1 MPDSKSP
8 LSTISEN
15 RPRFSPEEAGE
26 LARTL
31 YGVTGALHALPSER
45 DQNFRVTAGNGEV
58 FVLKIS
64 GAGER
69 RGILDLQH
77 AALEH
82 LAAHF
87 EEAAWPRICRTG
99 DGASITRVDG
109 HGGRRHLVRM
119 LTFVDGRPLCDA
131 RPHSPGLL
139 NHLGAFLG
147 RLNRAF
153 ADFTHE
159 EKQSELIWNMDNGPD
174 VVRRYAGLMPDAGR
188 RDLVLGFC
196 EAYEQAVGPWLDTLP
211 RQFIHND
218 ANDQNVL
225 VRLGAAGRRGRLGRL
240 DHAGR
245 MGAAGRLGQPE
256 DLAPS
261 ELVVAGLIDFGD
273 MVHSCALFEPAVAA
287 AYVMLGKSEP
297 LSAAAHVVAG
307 YHAEHP
313 LSDLELELL
322 YHCAVMRLC
331 MSVAISAHQQVAEPE
346 NTYLSVSEQNAWDLL
361 EKLEGTSP
369 SFAEYLFRDACGR
382 TPCPQT
388 PGIEAYLSSK
398 RGAFAPVM
406 GPGVDLSTAL
416 VFDLSVSSPDR
427 ALLGGYIGVDD
438 LSREVFRRMEEAGA
452 EAGIGR
458 YDEARQVY
466 SAGQFALDSDEMPER
481 RTIHLGMDVF
491 LPAGSPVF
499 APMAGTVHSF
509 RNNTQPLDYGPCII
523 LEHAAEEPVG
533 TEEPERTE
541 VPEHTEEPE
550 RTAGSAPTFYTLYG
564 HLSVE
569 SLNGLFA
576 GKRIEEGER
585 FATLGDPSV
594 NGGWPPHLHF
604 QVVSDMLG
612 KQGDFPGVGGPSQRN
627 VWRSLSPDPNA
638 ILGVPAGAFPP
649 DQRTPREVLSSRR
662 EHIGRSLSVSY
673 RRPLKIVR
681 GYMQYLYDDEGR
693 AFLDAVN
700 NVPHVGHS
708 HPRVVAASHRQ
719 MAVLNTNTRYLHD
732 NLVDYAERLCA
743 KLPDPLSV
751 CFFVNSGSEANDLA
765 LRLARAYSGQR
776 DLFILDGAY
785 HGNLTSLVDISP
797 YKFDGP
803 GGEGAPPHVHKVPLP
818 DPYRGPYKGYSPE
831 TGARYAEHVRERI
844 YSLAEQDRG
853 VSAFITESLPGCGGQ
868 IVLPDGYFKAAFQHV
883 RESGGVCIADEVQV
897 GFGRVGSH
905 FWGFE
910 TQDAVPDIVT
920 LGKPIGN
927 GHPLGAVVTTPEIA
941 GTFDNGMEYFNTFG
955 GNPVSCAIGLAVLD
969 IIEEEGLQANALEV
983 GGYLLEG
990 LRSLAADRPIIGD
1003 VRGMGLYVG
1012 VELVLDRDTLEPG
1025 GHQASYVAN
1034 RMRDHGVLISTDGP
1048 LHNVLKI
1055 KPPLVFTR
1063 ENADYLLHC
1072 LGKVLEEDYLR
1083 YPG

>member
-1 MPDSKSP
+1 MPGSRSH
-8 LSTISEN
+8 LSDISEN

-26 LARTL
+26 LARAL
-31 YGVTGALHALPSER
+31 YGVSGTLSPLPSER
-45 DQNFRVTAGNGEV
+45 DQNFRVTAGNGEG

-82 LAAHF
+82 LASRF
-87 EEAAWPRICRTG
+87 GETDWPRVCRTN
-99 DGASITRVDG
+99 DGEAITRVDG
-109 HGGRRHLVRM
+109 RGELRHLVRM
-119 LTFVDGRPLCDA
+119 LTYIDGRPLCDV

-147 RLNRAF
+147 RLTRAF
-153 ADFTHE
+153 ADFSHD
-159 EKQSELIWNMDNGPD
+159 EKQPDLIWNMDNGPD
-174 VVRRYAGLMPDAGR
+174 VVHRYADLIPDAGR
-188 RDLVLGFC
+188 RELVTGFC
-196 EAYEQAVGPWLDTLP
+196 EAYEKTVGPWLDTLP
-211 RQFIHND
+211 RQIIHND

-225 VRLGAAGRRGRLGRL
+225 VRLVRRA
-240 DHAGR
+240 HADDPVSG
-245 MGAAGRLGQPE
+245 
-256 DLAPS
+256 
-261 ELVVAGLIDFGD
+261 ELEVAGLIDFGD
-273 MVHSCALFEPAVAA
+273 MAQSCALFEAAVAA
-287 AYVMLGKSEP
+287 AYVMLGKAEP

-313 LSDLELELL
+313 FTDLELKLL

-346 NTYLSVSEQNAWDLL
+346 NTYLSVSEKNAWDLL
-361 EKLEGTSP
+361 EKLEDVPP

-382 TPCPQT
+382 PPCPQT
-388 PGIEAYLSSK
+388 PGIEAYLASK
-398 RGAFAPVM
+398 RGDFAPVM
-406 GPGVDLSTAL
+406 GPAVDLSTAL

-427 ALLGGYIGVDD
+427 ALLGGSVDAD
-438 LSREVFRRMEEAGA
+438 ELAADIFRKMENAKA

-466 SAGQFALDSDEMPER
+466 TAGQFTLDSDEMPER

-491 LPAGSPVF
+491 LTAGSPVF
-499 APMAGTVHSF
+499 APLEGKVHSF

-523 LEHAAEEPVG
+523 LEHVAEEPEG
-533 TEEPERTE
+533 ADEPE
-541 VPEHTEEPE
+541 V
-550 RTAGSAPTFYTLYG
+550 TAGSTGSAMTFYTLYG

-569 SLNGLFA
+569 SLNGLFE
-576 GKRIEEGER
+576 GKRIEKGER

-604 QVVSDMLG
+604 QIVTDMLG
-612 KQGDFPGVGGPSQRN
+612 KKGDFPGVGGPGQRN
-627 VWRSLSPDPNA
+627 VWRSLSPDPNV

-649 DQRTPREVLSSRR
+649 GQRTRKEVLSSRR

-681 GYMQYLYDDEGR
+681 GHMQYLYDDEGR

-765 LRLARAYSGQR
+765 LRLARAYTGQR
-776 DLFILDGAY
+776 DLLILDGAY
-785 HGNLTSLVDISP
+785 HGNLTSLIDISP

-831 TGARYAEHVRERI
+831 TGARYAQHVRELI
-844 YSLAEQDRG
+844 DVFAEQDRG
-853 VSAFITESLPGCGGQ
+853 ISAFIAESLPGCGGQ
-868 IVLPDGYFKAAFQHV
+868 IVLPDGYFRSAFQHV
-883 RESGGVCIADEVQV
+883 REAGGVCIADEVQV

-941 GTFDNGMEYFNTFG
+941 GAFDNGMEYFNTFG

-990 LRSLAADRPIIGD
+990 LRALAPDHPIIGD

-1012 VELVLDRDTLEPG
+1012 VELVIDRDSLEPAG
-1025 GHQASYVAN
+1025 PQASYVAN

-1055 KPPLVFTR
+1055 KPPLVFTK

-1072 LGKVLEEDYLR
+1072 LGKVLKEDYLR
-1083 YPG
+1083 NRSRS

>member
-1 MPDSKSP
+1 MPGSRSP
-8 LSTISEN
+8 LSAISEN
-15 RPRFSPEEAGE
+15 RPRFSPAEAGE
-26 LARTL
+26 LALSL
-31 YGVTGALHALPSER
+31 YGVSGALCALPSER
-45 DQNFRVTAGNGEV
+45 DQNFRLTAGNGEEY
-58 FVLKIS
+58 VLKIS

-69 RGILDLQH
+69 RGILELQH
-77 AALEH
+77 ASLEH
-82 LAAHF
+82 LAGHF
-87 EEAAWPRICRTG
+87 VEAAWPLVCRTK
-99 DGASITRVDG
+99 DGKAVTLIDG
-109 HGGRRHLVRM
+109 QGGLRHLVRM
-119 LTFVDGRPLCDA
+119 LTYIDGRPLCDVK
-131 RPHSPGLL
+131 PHGPGLL
-139 NHLGAFLG
+139 RGLGAFLG
-147 RLNRAF
+147 RLTRAF
-153 ADFTHE
+153 ADFSHE
-159 EKQSELIWNMDNGPD
+159 EKQPDLIWNMDNGPD
-174 VVRRYAGLMPDAGR
+174 VVRRYAGLIPDAGR
-188 RDLVLGFC
+188 RDLVMGFC
-196 EAYEQAVGPWLDTLP
+196 EAYERVVGPHLGSLP

-225 VRLGAAGRRGRLGRL
+225 VRRACPDDPAS
-240 DHAGR
+240 
-245 MGAAGRLGQPE
+245 
-256 DLAPS
+256 S
-261 ELVVAGLIDFGD
+261 ELEVAGLIDFGD

-297 LSAAAHVVAG
+297 LSAAARVVAG

-313 LSDLELELL
+313 LADLELKLL
-322 YHCAVMRLC
+322 YPCAVMRLC
-331 MSVAISAHQQVAEPE
+331 MSVAISAHQQAAEPE
-346 NTYLSVSEQNAWDLL
+346 NTYLSVSEEHAWDLL
-361 EKLEGTSP
+361 EKLEGVRP
-369 SFAEYLFRDACGR
+369 SFAEYLFRDACGLP
-382 TPCPQT
+382 PCPQT

-427 ALLGGYIGVDD
+427 ALLGGSVGVDD
-438 LSREVFRRMEEAGA
+438 LTSDIFQRMEEAGA
-452 EAGIGR
+452 GAGIGR

-466 SAGQFALDSDEMPER
+466 TAGQFALDSDEMPER

-499 APMAGTVHSF
+499 APLEGKVHSF
-509 RNNTQPLDYGPCII
+509 RNNTQPLDYGPSII
-523 LEHAAEEPVG
+523 LEHTGEE
-533 TEEPERTE
+533 TEG
-541 VPEHTEEPE
+541 
-550 RTAGSAPTFYTLYG
+550 TAGSVLTFYTLYG

-569 SLNGLFA
+569 SLSGLYE
-576 GKRIEEGER
+576 GKRIQKGER
-585 FATLGDPSV
+585 IATLGDPAV

-604 QVVSDMLG
+604 QVVTDMLG
-612 KQGDFPGVGGPSQRN
+612 SKGDFPGVAGPGQRN
-627 VWRSLSPDPNA
+627 VWRSLSPDPNV

-649 DQRTPREVLSSRR
+649 DQRTRQEVLSSRR

-681 GYMQYLYDDEGR
+681 GHMQYLYDDEGR

-743 KLPDPLSV
+743 KLPEPLRV

-765 LRLARAYSGQR
+765 LRLARAYTGQR
-776 DLFILDGAY
+776 DLLILDGAY

-803 GGEGAPPHVHKVPLP
+803 GGDGAPPHVHKVPLP
-818 DPYRGPYKGYSPE
+818 DPYRGPYRGYSPE

-844 YSLAEQDRG
+844 ESLAEEDRG
-853 VSAFITESLPGCGGQ
+853 ISAFIAESLPGCGGQ
-868 IVLPDGYFKAAFQHV
+868 IVLPDGYFKAAFGHV
-883 RESGGVCIADEVQV
+883 RDAGGVCIADEVQV

-941 GTFDNGMEYFNTFG
+941 GAFDNGMEYFNTFG

-969 IIEEEGLQANALEV
+969 IIEDEGLQANALEV

-990 LRSLAADRPIIGD
+990 LRALAPDHPIIGD

-1063 ENADYLLHC
+1063 ENADDLLRC
-1072 LGKVLEEDYLR
+1072 LGKVLEEDYLQVR
-1083 YPG
+1083 P

>member
-1 MPDSKSP
+1 MPGSSSP
-8 LSTISEN
+8 LSAISEN

-26 LARTL
+26 LARSL
-31 YGVTGALHALPSER
+31 YGVDGTLHALASER

-58 FVLKIS
+58 YVLKIS

-69 RGILDLQH
+69 RAILDLQH

-82 LAAHF
+82 LSAQY
-87 EEAAWPRICRTG
+87 EEAAWPRVCRTR
-99 DGASITRVDG
+99 DGEAITRVDG
-109 HGGRRHLVRM
+109 CDGLRHLVRM
-119 LTFVDGRPLCDA
+119 LTYVDGRPLCDVK
-131 RPHSPGLL
+131 PHSPGLL

-147 RLNRAF
+147 RLTRAF
-153 ADFTHE
+153 AGFSHE
-159 EKQSELIWNMDNGPD
+159 EKQPDLIWNMDNGPD
-174 VVRRYAGLMPDAGR
+174 IVRRYAGLIPDAGR
-188 RDLVLGFC
+188 RDLVMGFC

-225 VRLGAAGRRGRLGRL
+225 VRRASRASRASQAL
-240 DHAGR
+240 
-245 MGAAGRLGQPE
+245 PE
-256 DLAPS
+256 DPAPS
-261 ELVVAGLIDFGD
+261 ELEVAGLIDFGD

-297 LSAAAHVVAG
+297 LAAAAHVAAG
-307 YHAEHP
+307 YHGEHP
-313 LSDLELELL
+313 LTDLELKLL

-346 NTYLSVSEQNAWDLL
+346 NAYLSVSEKHAWDLL
-361 EKLEGTSP
+361 EKLEDVPP
-369 SFAEYLFRDACGR
+369 SFAEYLFRDACGLP
-382 TPCPQT
+382 PCPQT

-406 GPGVDLSTAL
+406 GPDVDLSTAL

-427 ALLGGYIGVDD
+427 ALLGGSIGVDD
-438 LSREVFRRMEEAGA
+438 LAREVFRRMEEAGA
-452 EAGIGR
+452 EAGIGL

-466 SAGQFALDSDEMPER
+466 TAGQFTLDSDEMPER

-499 APMAGTVHSF
+499 APMEGKVHSF

-523 LEHAAEEPVG
+523 LEHAAEEREG
-533 TEEPERTE
+533 TVEPEGT
-541 VPEHTEEPE
+541 TG
-550 RTAGSAPTFYTLYG
+550 TAGSAPTFYTLYG

-569 SLNGLFA
+569 SLTGLFE
-576 GKRIEEGER
+576 GKRIEKGER
-585 FATLGDPSV
+585 FATLGDPAV

-604 QVVSDMLG
+604 QVVTDMLG
-612 KQGDFPGVGGPSQRN
+612 KKGDFPGVGGPGQRN
-627 VWRSLSPDPNA
+627 VWRSLSPDPNV
-638 ILGVPAGAFPP
+638 IIGVPAGAFPP

-662 EHIGRSLSVSY
+662 AHIGRSLSVSY

-681 GYMQYLYDDEGR
+681 GHMQYLYDDEGR

-743 KLPDPLSV
+743 KLPEPLRV

-765 LRLARAYSGQR
+765 LRLARTWSGQR
-776 DLFILDGAY
+776 DLLILDGAY

-831 TGARYAEHVRERI
+831 TGARYAEHVREQI
-844 YSLAEQDRG
+844 DSLAEQDRG
-853 VSAFITESLPGCGGQ
+853 ISAFIAESLPGCGGQ
-868 IVLPDGYFKAAFQHV
+868 IVLPDGYFKEAFGRVRAA
-883 RESGGVCIADEVQV
+883 GGVCIADEVQV

-910 TQDAVPDIVT
+910 TQEAVPDIVT

-941 GTFDNGMEYFNTFG
+941 GAFDNGMEYFNTFG

-969 IIEEEGLQANALEV
+969 VIEEEGLQANALEV

-990 LRSLAADRPIIGD
+990 LRALAPDHPIIGD

-1012 VELVLDRDTLEPG
+1012 VELVLDRDSLEPG

-1063 ENADYLLHC
+1063 ENADDLLHC

>member
-1 MPDSKSP
+1 MPGSRSH
-8 LSTISEN
+8 LSAISEN

-26 LARTL
+26 LAHSL
-31 YGVTGALHALPSER
+31 YGVNGALRALPSER
-45 DQNFRVTAGNGEV
+45 DQNFRLTAGNGEV

-69 RGILDLQH
+69 RGILELQH
-77 AALEH
+77 DALDH
-82 LAAHF
+82 LAGRF
-87 EEAAWPRICRTG
+87 DRTVWPRVCRTRLG
-99 DGASITRVDG
+99 EAITRVDG
-109 HGGRRHLVRM
+109 HGVRRHLVRM
-119 LTFVDGRPLCDA
+119 LTYVDGRPLCDVK
-131 RPHSPGLL
+131 PHSPGLL
-139 NHLGAFLG
+139 RDLGIFLG
-147 RLNRAF
+147 RMSRAF
-153 ADFTHE
+153 ADFSHT
-159 EKQSELIWNMDNGPD
+159 EKQPDLIWNMDNGPD
-174 VVRRYAGLMPDAGR
+174 VVRRYADLIPDAHR
-188 RDLVLGFC
+188 RRLVMGFC
-196 EAYEQAVGPWLDTLP
+196 EAYERVVGPHLASLP
-211 RQFIHND
+211 RQIIHND

-225 VRLGAAGRRGRLGRL
+225 VRRA
-240 DHAGR
+240 H
-245 MGAAGRLGQPE
+245 PE
-256 DLAPS
+256 DPASSDL
-261 ELVVAGLIDFGD
+261 EVAGLIDFGD

-307 YHAEHP
+307 FHAEHP
-313 LSDLELELL
+313 LTDLELKLL

-331 MSVAISAHQQVAEPE
+331 MSVVISAHQQVAEPE
-346 NTYLSVSEQNAWDLL
+346 NTYLSVSEKHGWDLL
-361 EKLEGTSP
+361 EKLEDVPP

-382 TPCPQT
+382 PPCPQT

-406 GPGVDLSTAL
+406 GPDVDLSAAL

-427 ALLGGYIGVDD
+427 ALLGGSIGVDD
-438 LSREVFRRMEEAGA
+438 LAREVFRRMEETGA

-466 SAGQFALDSDEMPER
+466 TAGQFTLDSDEMPER

-499 APMAGTVHSF
+499 APMVGKVHSF

-523 LEHAAEEPVG
+523 LEHAAEEREG
-533 TEEPERTE
+533 TVEPEGT
-541 VPEHTEEPE
+541 TG
-550 RTAGSAPTFYTLYG
+550 TAGSASTFYTLYG

-569 SLNGLFA
+569 SLNGLYE
-576 GKRIEEGER
+576 GKRIEKGER
-585 FATLGDPSV
+585 FATLGDPLV

-604 QVVSDMLG
+604 QVVTDMLG
-612 KQGDFPGVGGPSQRN
+612 KMGDFPGVGGPGQRN

-638 ILGVPAGAFPP
+638 VLGVPAGAFPP

-681 GYMQYLYDDEGR
+681 GHMQYLYDDEGR

-708 HPRVVAASHRQ
+708 HPRVVTASHRQ

-743 KLPDPLSV
+743 KLPEPLRV

-765 LRLARAYSGQR
+765 LRLARTYKGKR
-776 DLFILDGAY
+776 DLLILDGAY

-818 DPYRGPYKGYSPE
+818 DPYRGPYKSYSPE
-831 TGARYAEHVRERI
+831 TGARYADHIRERI
-844 YSLAEQDRG
+844 DALEEQDRG
-853 VSAFITESLPGCGGQ
+853 ISAFIAESLPGCGGQ
-868 IVLPDGYFKAAFQHV
+868 IVLPDGYFKEAFRHV
-883 RESGGVCIADEVQV
+883 RAAGGVCIADEVQV

-910 TQDAVPDIVT
+910 TQGAVPDIVT

-941 GTFDNGMEYFNTFG
+941 GAFDNGMEYFNTFG

-983 GGYLLEG
+983 GGHLLEG
-990 LRSLAADRPIIGD
+990 LRALASDHPIIGD

-1083 YPG
+1083 VPALPA

>member
-1 MPDSKSP
+1 MSVIAEK
-8 LSTISEN
+8 
-15 RPRFSPEEAGE
+15 RPRFAPEEAAE
-26 LARTL
+26 LARSL
-31 YGVTGALHALPSER
+31 YGVSSTLSPLPSER
-45 DQNFRVTAGNGEV
+45 DQNFRLKAGSGED

-64 GAGER
+64 GAGEQR
-69 RGILDLQH
+69 SILELQH
-77 AALEH
+77 DALDH
-82 LAAHF
+82 LAGRF
-87 EEAAWPRICRTG
+87 DEIDWPRVCRTKDDNAITKI
-99 DGASITRVDG
+99 DGRNG
-109 HGGRRHLVRM
+109 LRHLVRM
-119 LTFVDGRPLCDA
+119 LTYVEGRPLCDA
-131 RPHSPGLL
+131 RPHGPGLL
-139 NHLGAFLG
+139 RGLGAFLG
-147 RLNRAF
+147 RLTCAL
-153 ADFTHE
+153 ADFSHAE
-159 EKQSELIWNMDNGPD
+159 RQPDLIWNMDNGPD
-174 VVRRYAGLMPDAGR
+174 VVRRYAGLIPDAGR
-188 RDLVLGFC
+188 RRLVMGYC
-196 EAYEQAVGPWLDTLP
+196 EAYGRVVAPCLDTLP
-211 RQFIHND
+211 RQIIHND

-225 VRLGAAGRRGRLGRL
+225 VRRAHPDDPAS
-240 DHAGR
+240 
-245 MGAAGRLGQPE
+245 
-256 DLAPS
+256 S
-261 ELVVAGLIDFGD
+261 ELEIAGLIDFGD
-273 MVHSCALFEPAVAA
+273 MTQSCALFEPAVAA

-307 YHAEHP
+307 YHSERP
-313 LSDLELELL
+313 LSNLDLKLL

-331 MSVAISAHQQVAEPE
+331 MSVAISAHQQVAEPD
-346 NTYLSVSEQNAWDLL
+346 NTYLSVSEKNAWDLL
-361 EKLEGTSP
+361 EKLAGVSP
-369 SFAEYLFRDACGR
+369 SFAEYVFRDACGLP
-382 TPCPQT
+382 PCPQT
-388 PGIEAYLSSK
+388 PGVEAYLSSK

-406 GPGVDLSTAL
+406 GSGVDLSNAL

-427 ALLGGYIGVDD
+427 ALLGGEIGVDD
-438 LSREVFRRMEEAGA
+438 LTREVFRRMEETGA

-466 SAGQFALDSDEMPER
+466 TAGQFTLDSDEMPER

-499 APMAGTVHSF
+499 APMAGRVHSF

-523 LEHAAEEPVG
+523 LEHTAD
-533 TEEPERTE
+533 EPEGA
-541 VPEHTEEPE
+541 
-550 RTAGSAPTFYTLYG
+550 AGSAGPSGSAGPASTFYTLYG

-569 SLNGLFA
+569 SLNGLSE

-604 QVVSDMLG
+604 QVVTDMLG
-612 KQGDFPGVGGPSQRN
+612 KKGDFPGVGGPGQRN

-649 DQRTPREVLSSRR
+649 DQRTRQEVLSSRR
-662 EHIGRSLSVSY
+662 AHIGRSLSVSY

-681 GYMQYLYDDEGR
+681 GHMQYLYDDEGR

-708 HPRVVAASHRQ
+708 HPRVVAAAHRQ

-743 KLPDPLSV
+743 KLPEPLRV

-765 LRLARAYSGQR
+765 LRLSRAYAGRR
-776 DLFILDGAY
+776 DLLILDGAY

-831 TGARYAEHVRERI
+831 TGARYADHVRERI
-844 YSLAEQDRG
+844 DSLAEQDRG
-853 VSAFITESLPGCGGQ
+853 ISAFIAESLPGCGGQ
-868 IVLPDGYFKAAFQHV
+868 IVLPDGYFTEAFGHV
-883 RESGGVCIADEVQV
+883 RAAGGVCIADEVQV

-941 GTFDNGMEYFNTFG
+941 GAFDNGMEYFNTFG

-969 IIEEEGLQANALEV
+969 VIEEEGLQANALEV

-990 LRSLAADRPIIGD
+990 LRALAPDHPIIGD

-1025 GHQASYVAN
+1025 GRQASYVAN

-1063 ENADYLLHC
+1063 ENADYLLRC

-1083 YPG
+1083 IPG

>member
-1 MPDSKSP
+1 MPGSRSQ
-8 LSTISEN
+8 SSAISEN

-26 LARTL
+26 LALSL
-31 YGVTGALHALPSER
+31 YGLSGAPRALPSER
-45 DQNFRVTAGNGEV
+45 DQNFRLTAGNGEEY
-58 FVLKIS
+58 VLKIS

-82 LAAHF
+82 LAGHF
-87 EEAAWPRICRTG
+87 EEAAWPRVCRTK
-99 DGASITRVDG
+99 DGNAITPVDG
-109 HGGRRHLVRM
+109 HGGLRHLVRM
-119 LTFVDGRPLCDA
+119 LTYVDGRPLCDVK
-131 RPHSPGLL
+131 PHGAGLM

-147 RLNRAF
+147 RLTRAF
-153 ADFTHE
+153 AGFSHE
-159 EKQSELIWNMDNGPD
+159 EKQPDLIWNMDNGPD
-174 VVRRYAGLMPDAGR
+174 VVHRYAGLIPDAGR
-188 RDLVLGFC
+188 RDLVMGFC
-196 EAYEQAVGPWLDTLP
+196 EAYDQAVGPWLDTLP

-218 ANDQNVL
+218 ANDQNIL
-225 VRLGAAGRRGRLGRL
+225 VRLVRLALR
-240 DHAGR
+240 AR
-245 MGAAGRLGQPE
+245 PE
-256 DLAPS
+256 DPASS
-261 ELVVAGLIDFGD
+261 ELEVAGLIDFGD

-297 LSAAAHVVAG
+297 LSAAAHVAAG

-313 LSDLELELL
+313 LSDLELRLL
-322 YHCAVMRLC
+322 YPCAVMRLC
-331 MSVAISAHQQVAEPE
+331 MSVSISAHQQVAEPE
-346 NTYLSVSEQNAWDLL
+346 NTYLSVSEENAWDLL
-361 EKLEGTSP
+361 EKLRDVSP
-369 SFAEYLFRDACGR
+369 SYAEYLFRDACGLP
-382 TPCPQT
+382 PCPQT

-398 RGAFAPVM
+398 CGTFAPVM
-406 GPGVDLSTAL
+406 GPGIDLSTAL

-427 ALLGGYIGVDD
+427 ALLGGSVDVDD
-438 LSREVFRRMEEAGA
+438 LTREVFQRMEEAGA
-452 EAGIGR
+452 GAGIGR

-466 SAGQFALDSDEMPER
+466 TAGQFALDSDEMPER

-499 APMAGTVHSF
+499 APLEGKVHSF
-509 RNNTQPLDYGPCII
+509 QNNTQALDYGPCII
-523 LEHAAEEPVG
+523 LEH
-533 TEEPERTE
+533 TPEDPE
-541 VPEHTEEPE
+541 DPEHHEGL
-550 RTAGSAPTFYTLYG
+550 AGSAGSGLTFYTLYG

-569 SLNGLFA
+569 SLDGLYE
-576 GKRIEEGER
+576 GKRIEKGER
-585 FATLGDPSV
+585 IATLGDPAV

-604 QVVSDMLG
+604 QVVTDMLG
-612 KQGDFPGVGGPSQRN
+612 KKGDFPGVAGPGKRN
-627 VWRSLSPDPNA
+627 VWRALSPDPNA

-649 DQRTPREVLSSRR
+649 DQRTRQAVLSSRR
-662 EHIGRSLSVSY
+662 EHIGRSLSISY

-681 GYMQYLYDDEGR
+681 GHMQYLYDDEGR

-743 KLPDPLSV
+743 KLPEPLRV

-765 LRLARAYSGQR
+765 LRLARSHTGRR
-776 DLFILDGAY
+776 DLLILDGAY
-785 HGNLTSLVDISP
+785 HGNLTSLIDISP

-803 GGEGAPPHVHKVPLP
+803 GGDGAPSHVHKVPLP
-818 DPYRGPYKGYSPE
+818 DPYRGPYKGYSAE
-831 TGARYAEHVRERI
+831 TGALYADHVGEAIRAI
-844 YSLAEQDRG
+844 AEEDRG
-853 VSAFITESLPGCGGQ
+853 ISAFIAESLPGCGGQ
-868 IVLPDGYFKAAFQHV
+868 IVLPDGYFKEAFGHV
-883 RESGGVCIADEVQV
+883 RDAGGVCIADEVQV

-941 GTFDNGMEYFNTFG
+941 GAFDNGMEYFNTFG

-969 IIEEEGLQANALEV
+969 IIEEEELQVNALQV

-990 LRSLAADRPIIGD
+990 LRALAPDHPIIGD
-1003 VRGMGLYVG
+1003 VRGMGLYLG

-1025 GHQASYVAN
+1025 GPQASYVAN

-1072 LGKVLEEDYLR
+1072 LGKVLQEDYLR
-1083 YPG
+1083 FPALPS

>member
-1 MPDSKSP
+1 MPGSRTH
-8 LSTISEN
+8 LSAISEN

-26 LARTL
+26 LALSL
-31 YGVTGALHALPSER
+31 YGVSGPLRALPSER
-45 DQNFRVTAGNGEV
+45 DQNFRLTAGNGEV

-87 EEAAWPRICRTG
+87 VEAAWPRVCRTS
-99 DGASITRVDG
+99 DGKAITQVDG

-119 LTFVDGRPLCDA
+119 LTYVDGRPLCEVK
-131 RPHSPGLL
+131 PHSPGLL
-139 NHLGAFLG
+139 NHLGVFLG
-147 RLNRAF
+147 RLTRAF
-153 ADFTHE
+153 AGFSHE
-159 EKQSELIWNMDNGPD
+159 EKQPDLIWNMDNGPD
-174 VVRRYAGLMPDAGR
+174 VVRRYAGLIPDDGR
-188 RDLVLGFC
+188 RKLVMGFC
-196 EAYEQAVGPWLDTLP
+196 EAYEETVGPWLDNLP

-225 VRLGAAGRRGRLGRL
+225 VSLVSLARLARPASLASP
-240 DHAGR
+240 DDPASS
-245 MGAAGRLGQPE
+245 
-256 DLAPS
+256 DLEVS
-261 ELVVAGLIDFGD
+261 GLIDFGD

-297 LSAAAHVVAG
+297 LSAAAHVAAG

-313 LSDLELELL
+313 LTDLELKLL

-346 NTYLSVSEQNAWDLL
+346 NTYLSVSEKNAWDLL
-361 EKLEGTSP
+361 EKLEDVSP
-369 SFAEYLFRDACGR
+369 TFAEYLFRDACGLP
-382 TPCPQT
+382 PCPQT

-406 GPGVDLSTAL
+406 GPDVDLSTAL

-427 ALLGGYIGVDD
+427 ALLGGSIGVDD
-438 LSREVFRRMEEAGA
+438 LTREVFRRMAAAGA

-466 SAGQFALDSDEMPER
+466 TAGQFTLDSDEMPER

-499 APMAGTVHSF
+499 APLEGKVHSF

-523 LEHAAEEPVG
+523 LEHTAEEREATAGSGGPAG
-533 TEEPERTE
+533 S
-541 VPEHTEEPE
+541 
-550 RTAGSAPTFYTLYG
+550 AGSAPTFYTLYG

-569 SLNGLFA
+569 SLNGLFE

-604 QVVSDMLG
+604 QVVTDMLG
-612 KQGDFPGVGGPSQRN
+612 KKGDFPGVGGPGQRN

-638 ILGVPAGAFPP
+638 MLGVPDGAFPP
-649 DQRTPREVLSSRR
+649 DQRTRQEVLSSRR
-662 EHIGRSLSVSY
+662 AHIGRSLSLSY

-681 GYMQYLYDDEGR
+681 GHMQYLYDDEGR

-708 HPRVVAASHRQ
+708 HPRVVAAGHRQ

-743 KLPDPLSV
+743 KLPEPLRV

-765 LRLARAYSGQR
+765 LRLSRAHTGRR

-818 DPYRGPYKGYSPE
+818 DPYRGPYKGYSAE
-831 TGARYAEHVRERI
+831 TGARYADHVRERI
-844 YSLAEQDRG
+844 DSLAEQDRG
-853 VSAFITESLPGCGGQ
+853 ISAFIAESLPGCGGQ
-868 IVLPDGYFKAAFQHV
+868 IVLPDGYFTEAFGHV
-883 RESGGVCIADEVQV
+883 RAAGGVCIADEVQV

-941 GTFDNGMEYFNTFG
+941 GAFDNGMEYFNTFG

-969 IIEEEGLQANALEV
+969 VIEEEGLQANALEV

-990 LRSLAADRPIIGD
+990 LRALAPDHPIIGD

-1025 GHQASYVAN
+1025 GRQASYVAN

-1063 ENADYLLHC
+1063 ENAGYLLRC

-1083 YPG
+1083 IPG

>member
-1 MPDSKSP
+1 MSV
-8 LSTISEN
+8 ISEK

-26 LARTL
+26 LALSL
-31 YGVTGALHALPSER
+31 YGVSGALRALPSER
-45 DQNFRVTAGNGEV
+45 DQNFLLTAGNGEV
-58 FVLKIS
+58 LVLKIS

-69 RGILDLQH
+69 RGNLDLQH

-82 LAAHF
+82 LAAQF
-87 EEAAWPRICRTG
+87 EEAAWPRVRRTG
-99 DGASITRVDG
+99 TGASITLVDG
-109 HGGRRHLVRM
+109 HGGLRHLVRM
-119 LTFVDGRPLCDA
+119 LTFVDGRPLCDV
-131 RPHSPGLL
+131 RPHGPGLL

-147 RLNRAF
+147 RLTRAF
-153 ADFTHE
+153 ACFSHE
-159 EKQSELIWNMDNGPD
+159 ERQPELIWNMDNGPD
-174 VVRRYAGLMPDAGR
+174 VVRRYAGLIPNAGR
-188 RDLVLGFC
+188 RELVMGFC

-211 RQFIHND
+211 RRFIHND
-218 ANDQNVL
+218 ANDQNIL
-225 VRLGAAGRRGRLGRL
+225 IRRA
-240 DHAGR
+240 H
-245 MGAAGRLGQPE
+245 PE
-256 DLAPS
+256 DPASS
-261 ELVVAGLIDFGD
+261 ELDVAGLIDFGD
-273 MVHSCALFEPAVAA
+273 MAHSCALFEPAVAA
-287 AYVMLGKSEP
+287 AYVMLGKSDP
-297 LSAAAHVVAG
+297 LSTATHVVAG

-313 LSDLELELL
+313 LTDLDLKLM

-346 NTYLSVSEQNAWDLL
+346 NTYLSVSEKNAWDLL
-361 EKLEGTSP
+361 EKLADVSP
-369 SFAEYLFRDACGR
+369 SFAEYLFRDACGLP
-382 TPCPQT
+382 PCPQT

-406 GPGVDLSTAL
+406 GPGVALSTAL

-427 ALLGGYIGVDD
+427 ALLGGSIGVDD
-438 LSREVFRRMEEAGA
+438 LTREIFQRMDSTGS

-466 SAGQFALDSDEMPER
+466 TAGQFTLDSDEVPER
-481 RTIHLGMDVF
+481 RTVHLGMDVF

-499 APMAGTVHSF
+499 APMEGTVHSF

-523 LEHAAEEPVG
+523 LEHAAED
-533 TEEPERTE
+533 TEGM
-541 VPEHTEEPE
+541 
-550 RTAGSAPTFYTLYG
+550 AGSALTFYTLYG

-569 SLNGLFA
+569 SLTGLYE
-576 GKRIEEGER
+576 GKRIEKGER
-585 FATLGDPSV
+585 FATLGDTAV

-604 QVVSDMLG
+604 QVVTDMLG
-612 KQGDFPGVGGPSQRN
+612 KKGDFPGVAGPGQRN

-638 ILGVPAGAFPP
+638 ILGVPVGAFPP
-649 DQRTPREVLSSRR
+649 DPRTRREVLSSRR

-681 GYMQYLYDDEGR
+681 GHMQYLYDDEGR

-743 KLPDPLSV
+743 KLPEPLRV

-765 LRLARAYSGQR
+765 LRLARAYTGQR
-776 DLFILDGAY
+776 DLLILDGAY
-785 HGNLTSLVDISP
+785 HGNLTSLIDISP

-818 DPYRGPYKGYSPE
+818 DPYRGPYRGYSAKA
-831 TGARYAEHVRERI
+831 GAQYADHVRERI
-844 YSLAEQDRG
+844 DSLAAQDRG
-853 VSAFITESLPGCGGQ
+853 ISAFIAESLPGCGGQ
-868 IVLPDGYFKAAFQHV
+868 IVLPDGYFKEAFRHV
-883 RESGGVCIADEVQV
+883 REAGGVCIADEVQV

-927 GHPLGAVVTTPEIA
+927 GHPLGAVVTSVEIA
-941 GTFDNGMEYFNTFG
+941 GAFDNGMEYFNTFG
-955 GNPVSCAIGLAVLD
+955 GNPVSCAIGLEVLD
-969 IIEEEGLQANALEV
+969 IIEEEGLQDNALEV
-983 GGYLLEG
+983 GGYLMES
-990 LRSLAADRPIIGD
+990 LRALAPDRPIIGD
-1003 VRGMGLYVG
+1003 VRGMGLYLG
-1012 VELVLDRDTLEPG
+1012 VELVLDRDMLEPG
-1025 GHQASYVAN
+1025 GHQASYAAN

-1063 ENADYLLHC
+1063 ENADDLLRC

-1083 YPG
+1083 FPT